1 MSFFRFFFLFLLS
14 TIKPVLSFSE
24 TSLFFNHFRKASFC
38 SHDCSNSI
46 RNCSYSIRRS
56 TNQASL
62 LSQTKE
68 RLFSISSS
76 QSIMQSHQ
84 EWMVIGIICASLVQI
99 FMTVE
104 SFPIDDKI
112 TSLPGQPQVSF
123 QQFSGYITVDEKQ
136 NRALF
141 YYFVEAESQPGS
153 KPLVLWLNGGK
164 ITVSAL
170 IISPRSL
177 NELLTLIFFSI
188 YGIHFTSFW
197 CLTMWCFSFL
207 RAWLFICCIGFP

>member
-1 MSFFRFFFLFLLS
+1 MSKAKKISVELIIVQTCHFILLFFLFLLS

-24 TSLFFNHFRKASFC
+24 SSLFFFNHFQKASFC
-38 SHDCSNSI
+38 SQDCSNSI
-46 RNCSYSIRRS
+46 RS

-76 QSIMQSHQ
+76 QSVMQSHQ
-84 EWMVIGIICASLVQI
+84 EWMVIGMICASLVQI

-104 SFPIDDKI
+104 SFRIDDKI
-112 TSLPGQPQVSF
+112 TRLPGQPQVSF
-123 QQFSGYITVDEKQ
+123 QQFSGYISIDEKQ

-164 ITVSAL
+164 ITASAL

-177 NELLTLIFFSI
+177 ILFLFMVYILL
-188 YGIHFTSFW
+188 
-197 CLTMWCFSFL
+197 
-207 RAWLFICCIGFP
+207 LFGV

>member
-1 MSFFRFFFLFLLS
+1 MIIVQTCHFILLFFLFLLS

-24 TSLFFNHFRKASFC
+24 SSLFFFNHFQKASFC
-38 SHDCSNSI
+38 SQDCSN
-46 RNCSYSIRRS
+46 SIRRS

-76 QSIMQSHQ
+76 QSIMPSHQ
-84 EWMVIGIICASLVQI
+84 EWMVIGMICASLVQI

-104 SFPIDDKI
+104 SFRIDDKI

-164 ITVSAL
+164 ITASAL

-177 NELLTLIFFSI
+177 NELLTLI
-188 YGIHFTSFW
+188 
-197 CLTMWCFSFL
+197 LFL
-207 RAWLFICCIGFP
+207 FMVYILLLFGV